1 MSRLAVHIEQGEL
14 RSIETDDAS
23 LDGME
28 VAILVD
34 NQPTRL
40 MRPVFESAVHD
51 YVEAVRSPE
60 LQHCL
65 VQVCETISQTFAE
78 LSTNRQLNGEAML
91 SEVESKLGQ
100 ARDALEVAKR
110 QAGWRGRDG
119 RPVLRALVAK

>member
-14 RSIETDDAS
+14 RSIETNDAS
-23 LDGME
+23 LDGVE

-40 MRPVFESAVHD
+40 MRPSFESAVQD

-78 LSTNRQLNGEAML
+78 LSANRQLNGEAML
-91 SEVESKLGQ
+91 AEVEGKLGQ
-100 ARDALEVAKR
+100 ARDALEIAKR
-110 QAGWRGRDG
+110 QAGWRTRDT

>member
-23 LDGME
+23 LDGVE

-40 MRPVFESAVHD
+40 MRPVFESAVQD

-91 SEVESKLGQ
+91 TEVESKLGQ
-100 ARDALEVAKR
+100 ARDALEIAKR
-110 QAGWRGRDG
+110 QAGWRGRDT